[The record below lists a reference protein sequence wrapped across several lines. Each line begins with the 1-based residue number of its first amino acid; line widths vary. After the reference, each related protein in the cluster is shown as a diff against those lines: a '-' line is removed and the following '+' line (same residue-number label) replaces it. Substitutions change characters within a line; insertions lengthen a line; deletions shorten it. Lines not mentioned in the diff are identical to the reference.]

1 MFVTYGFNRPRLKK
15 VRNYF
20 DKEITVLETELTT
33 EINFRELKL
42 FLVFFFLRIYIYIY
56 IFFFENHIYIYIS
69 VAEPGI

>member
-56 IFFFENHIYIYIS
+56 FFLRIIYIYIS